1 MLVGRRWAQLQAK
14 RCKEFLTGLGVVT
27 GTVLLEVA
35 LSKARS
41 RSLVSGRLA
50 CKLFERFDGILE
62 EALGGRPELI
72 QRGRLGNQ

>member
-1 MLVGRRWAQLQAK
+1 MLVGRQWAQLQAK

-27 GTVLLEVA
+27 GTVLLGVA

-50 CKLFERFDGILE
+50 CKLLERFDGILE

-72 QRGRLGNQ
+72 QSGRLGNQ